1 MAKSPTRTE
10 RRAARRGRRELRR
23 KVLRYL
29 TITGVAFL
37 GVIIIAGL
45 ILPSVPGFGA
55 PREASG
61 PQSGDAPGE
70 TFPDQGRLHLDAGE
84 AATAGYYNSVPPTS
98 GTHSPSWTRCGIFT
112 SPLPEEIQVHNLE
125 HGFVLVQYNT
135 EDQAVI
141 DSLEEV
147 VKKLPSYPQYVI
159 LAPYPQMTQTI
170 ALTAWRHAHYLE
182 TVDEAAIRAFA
193 GAYRGRGPELA
204 SGCEPGGF
212 MEQS

>member
-1 MAKSPTRTE
+1 LAKSPGRTE
-10 RRAARRGRRELRR
+10 RRAARRGRRQLRR
-23 KVLRYL
+23 KILRYL
-29 TITGVAFL
+29 AVVGIALL

-45 ILPSVPGFGA
+45 ILPSVPGFGG

-61 PQSGDAPGE
+61 PQSGDTPGE

-84 AATAGYYNSVPPTS
+84 AAPAAYYNSVPPTS

-125 HGFVLVQYNT
+125 HGFILVQYNT
-135 EDQAVI
+135 EDQAII
-141 DSLEEV
+141 DSLEET

-170 ALTAWRHAHYLE
+170 ALTAWRVAQYLE

-212 MEQS
+212 MEES